1 MDWLAKAT
9 TGAARP
15 TDNEAIRIMSIR
27 QQLVAYL
34 VSLLGW
40 GIGFPL
46 LAHAVLAPSWLE
58 LVAGLLTVAA
68 FQGGALCL
76 FCLNR
81 QTAA

>member
-1 MDWLAKAT
+1 
-9 TGAARP
+9 
-15 TDNEAIRIMSIR
+15 MSIR
-27 QQLVAYL
+27 QQLVAHL